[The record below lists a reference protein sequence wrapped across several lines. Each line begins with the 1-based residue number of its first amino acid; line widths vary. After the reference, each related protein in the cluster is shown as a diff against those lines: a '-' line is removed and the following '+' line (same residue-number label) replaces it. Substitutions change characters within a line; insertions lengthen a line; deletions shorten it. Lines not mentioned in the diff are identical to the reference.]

1 MALMTITTSVSE
13 FQNIRDGNKYYVDKS
28 LLIDDL
34 LSTDD
39 SGSYLY
45 IRPRRFG
52 KSMNLSMLD
61 AFFNM
66 RYRGNRWFDGLAI
79 SGHDEY
85 RGYMNAFPVI
95 RLDFKDLNVTT
106 WEDFLRSLEGVIIDA
121 YLSYD
126 DILDG
131 DLPSY
136 YRDHHQRILAGNNDS
151 GTLERSL
158 STLAT
163 MMRRRYG
170 RKVLVLIDEYDN
182 PMTSSLGTETN
193 PRITGLMKSIY
204 SKLLKGNMD
213 VQMSYVT
220 GTSRIIH
227 QGFFSGLNNMYV
239 DDAFSTMSEE
249 RFGFT
254 ESETRTI
261 LEYYGSRDR
270 IDEVREWYDGY
281 RFGNADVYNPFSLM
295 SYIRNGCRPS
305 PYWVGTS
312 RNSILRW
319 MLERVDARRILD
331 MSRILSGETVE
342 LNLPR
347 HTSLSEMTVPE
358 DWHIFYAL
366 VEMGYLKVIARG
378 DGRYV
383 LSIPNKEVSV
393 GIEYEL
399 THIVG
404 LGNEAV
410 NSLVNA
416 MLSMDD
422 VVMMDSLDIILNDQ
436 SFFTLKDERYYAAV
450 LVTAIRPLNGRYNVL
465 SEFENGDGRVDIFL
479 LPRDGPSEPIVIE
492 IKCVDREDG
501 MEHAMEHAFDQISK
515 RRYYQGI
522 RGDAVLMGVVFCGKR
537 SMVRSCRVRVGRC
550 DLVTSDDG
558 HTSMD

>member
-1 MALMTITTSVSE
+1 
-13 FQNIRDGNKYYVDKS
+13 
-28 LLIDDL
+28 
-34 LSTDD
+34 
-39 SGSYLY
+39 
-45 IRPRRFG
+45 
-52 KSMNLSMLD
+52 
-61 AFFNM
+61 
-66 RYRGNRWFDGLAI
+66 
-79 SGHDEY
+79 
-85 RGYMNAFPVI
+85 
-95 RLDFKDLNVTT
+95 
-106 WEDFLRSLEGVIIDA
+106 
-121 YLSYD
+121 
-126 DILDG
+126 
-131 DLPSY
+131 
-136 YRDHHQRILAGNNDS
+136 
-151 GTLERSL
+151 
-158 STLAT
+158 
-163 MMRRRYG
+163 
-170 RKVLVLIDEYDN
+170 
-182 PMTSSLGTETN
+182 
-193 PRITGLMKSIY
+193 
-204 SKLLKGNMD
+204 MD

-383 LSIPNKEVSV
+383 LSIPNKEGSV

-450 LVTAIRPLNGRYNVL
+450 VVTVLRSLNRRYSIL
-465 SEFENGDGRVDIFL
+465 PEFEGGNGRVDVFL
-479 LPRDGPSEPIVIE
+479 LPKMTTDIPIIIE
-492 IKCVDREDG
+492 IKRVDDEDG
-501 MEHAMEHAFDQISK
+501 MGFGMGRAFDQISK

-522 RGDAVLMGVVFCGKR
+522 RGDVLLVGMVFCGKVPMIR
-537 SMVRSCRVRVGRC
+537 SKRVSVGNNDRISN
-550 DLVTSDDG
+550 V
-558 HTSMD
+558 